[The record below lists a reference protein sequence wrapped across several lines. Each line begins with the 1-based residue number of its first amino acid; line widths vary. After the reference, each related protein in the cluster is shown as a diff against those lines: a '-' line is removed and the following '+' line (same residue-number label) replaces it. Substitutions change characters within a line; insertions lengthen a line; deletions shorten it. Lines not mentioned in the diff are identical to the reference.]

1 MPYTLT
7 RPDAPYSRRP
17 ARLRLVDA
25 DGRTLASSEFDLS
38 TRTVPIDLELGVL
51 YLRPNQKQF
60 VRVNLGLTAA
70 EMARVQSLRIEVLR
84 RGTGESLH
92 VLTLPATP
100 AAIERQ
106 RTKIPDGLR
115 DDFRNLFL
123 KDLDI
128 AFLPVQPFDDS
139 QRNWV
144 VRVTTLDTE
153 GKPGWSMTSPPFCRL
168 AHDEPQPPITSI
180 RINTEGD
187 FFINDKP
194 WIPWGVTYGHNPV
207 YEGPAEADKYHDLAN
222 LSPWGLYD
230 RHGGN
235 LGERSS
241 WDGNCLRLV
250 EGPKIGCEQ
259 LEARWKKNLYAST
272 VFLPPRAN
280 GPWPKNLLDYLRTAP
295 MVASV
300 SRGLEE
306 AFGYF
311 TPMSQ
316 QQLDQLKAEVEE
328 LRRATNKPVMV
339 GHGGYWNRLEF
350 ERVPFFDIFDPET
363 ERLYPAPLHTDLK
376 PLVEGKGK
384 VVWLRPQMYESVPYE
399 RWRYHVHVEL
409 IRGARGWQAAHGPG
423 DASTFRGL
431 HAELK
436 RLQPAIYSKERPP
449 AVTIKPPLEHMI
461 RRQGDSVLIVAA
473 STHGMS
479 FGQRRPA
486 GVVDGKAARVTA
498 DPHIVRNE
506 SDGYQAASDANPQL
520 LIPHGIQYLIEPKA
534 WPAGSRLVTWA
545 RLDPKAPSKNLLALV
560 KADGRW
566 THAACWGS
574 NPLPLIRSINQ
585 IAFWFL
591 RTFYRHSPGFLGW
604 GNTAPPHAFEYLPA
618 AAADMGT
625 PP

>member
-1 MPYTLT
+1 M
-7 RPDAPYSRRP
+7 
-17 ARLRLVDA
+17 
-25 DGRTLASSEFDLS
+25 
-38 TRTVPIDLELGVL
+38 
-51 YLRPNQKQF
+51 
-60 VRVNLGLTAA
+60 
-70 EMARVQSLRIEVLR
+70 
-84 RGTGESLH
+84 
-92 VLTLPATP
+92 
-100 AAIERQ
+100 
-106 RTKIPDGLR
+106 
-115 DDFRNLFL
+115 
-123 KDLDI
+123 
-128 AFLPVQPFDDS
+128 
-139 QRNWV
+139 
-144 VRVTTLDTE
+144 
-153 GKPGWSMTSPPFCRL
+153 
-168 AHDEPQPPITSI
+168 
-180 RINTEGD
+180 
-187 FFINDKP
+187 
-194 WIPWGVTYGHNPV
+194 
-207 YEGPAEADKYHDLAN
+207 AN

-566 THAACWGS
+566 THAAYWGS

>member
-123 KDLDI
+123 KDLDV

-194 WIPWGVTYGHNPV
+194 WIP
-207 YEGPAEADKYHDLAN
+207 
-222 LSPWGLYD
+222 
-230 RHGGN
+230 
-235 LGERSS
+235 
-241 WDGNCLRLV
+241 
-250 EGPKIGCEQ
+250 
-259 LEARWKKNLYAST
+259 
-272 VFLPPRAN
+272 
-280 GPWPKNLLDYLRTAP
+280 
-295 MVASV
+295 
-300 SRGLEE
+300 
-306 AFGYF
+306 
-311 TPMSQ
+311 
-316 QQLDQLKAEVEE
+316 
-328 LRRATNKPVMV
+328 
-339 GHGGYWNRLEF
+339 
-350 ERVPFFDIFDPET
+350 
-363 ERLYPAPLHTDLK
+363 
-376 PLVEGKGK
+376 
-384 VVWLRPQMYESVPYE
+384 
-399 RWRYHVHVEL
+399 
-409 IRGARGWQAAHGPG
+409 
-423 DASTFRGL
+423 
-431 HAELK
+431 
-436 RLQPAIYSKERPP
+436 
-449 AVTIKPPLEHMI
+449 
-461 RRQGDSVLIVAA
+461 
-473 STHGMS
+473 
-479 FGQRRPA
+479 
-486 GVVDGKAARVTA
+486 
-498 DPHIVRNE
+498 
-506 SDGYQAASDANPQL
+506 
-520 LIPHGIQYLIEPKA
+520 
-534 WPAGSRLVTWA
+534 
-545 RLDPKAPSKNLLALV
+545 
-560 KADGRW
+560 
-566 THAACWGS
+566 
-574 NPLPLIRSINQ
+574 
-585 IAFWFL
+585 
-591 RTFYRHSPGFLGW
+591 
-604 GNTAPPHAFEYLPA
+604 
-618 AAADMGT
+618 
-625 PP
+625 